1 MNRGRTNRGAPR
13 PRSRSSSRVRGSG
26 RSAAGSASGSTSSAL
41 RTHDDQGNMIDD
53 EAISTFTKALEGLPK
68 DEWRARTIAFEAL
81 IEALPGAGL
90 SGTKSTNNNSGL
102 APNVYINS
110 GIIPWYKSYTALRR
124 LCNPISSLLLNARS
138 TVVKHTSHHLAFL
151 MQRVKDL
158 NPPNA
163 DTAKYLMKDLL
174 PTVLLLH
181 AQTSKVIRGYAV
193 EMMTIIIPL
202 CRFKS
207 GLPELLER
215 LRKDK
220 SRDVREGAVNY
231 LRLIVRYWAA
241 NPYRNIQL
249 NLAEDNDI
257 STLSASEK
265 SAEDQKYEYLTSNI
279 CKHIGNGLARAM
291 MDQAQSVRLEA
302 RNAFELFRHRY
313 PELWNQIVQKKNGI
327 LSSDQRLKKS
337 VMNAAVK
344 ADAEGRG
351 PGTNVDNYYP
361 QYEEG
366 EDYDAKTLGS
376 AGSRGSA
383 TVNSWASNSS
393 FMSRGNGIGNDSS
406 LNRGRS
412 DSSLNRGR
420 SRAGVGGGGSSVRSA
435 RSRSNSVGVRSGSG
449 LSTTSN
455 SRSTSRTRSRA
466 NGNTS
471 RTRSRAIG
479 NTHGNGIGNGNAGD
493 GGSKK
498 LPPSSKLASGSSSV
512 GSSSRSSRSKKTNPF
527 GKATNSPTRSSS
539 TSNSLANGNGNRNG
553 ILRSASGAGSK
564 FSSENGSGT
573 YINNSTSNDNVYSD
587 NSPPPV
593 EELSDATSPLS
604 SNTNSTSSQSFHGA
618 PQDQHP
624 HSQLSHSLSHPPP
637 PRPGVNYLVSNQ
649 LLSAHKAYID
659 ELMESLRTEM
669 NTIRDFEA
677 LLVKAQNNPDEATGT
692 YGPTEDDVLGY
703 YESVYSYLDRGSEN
717 STRLRHEMERI
728 GRTEFQA

>member
-1 MNRGRTNRGAPR
+1 
-13 PRSRSSSRVRGSG
+13 
-26 RSAAGSASGSTSSAL
+26 
-41 RTHDDQGNMIDD
+41 MIDD

-81 IEALPGAGL
+81 IEALPGSGL
-90 SGTKSTNNNSGL
+90 SGTHNSNGSNNNSGL

-110 GIIPWYKSYTALRR
+110 GIIPWYKSFTALRR

-158 NPPNA
+158 NPPDA

-174 PTVLLLH
+174 PTVLALH

-207 GLPELLER
+207 GLPILLER

-231 LRLIVRYWAA
+231 LKLIVRYWAA
-241 NPYRNIQL
+241 NPYRNVQL

-291 MDQAQSVRLEA
+291 MDPAQSVRLEA

-327 LSSDQRLKKS
+327 LSSDPRLKKS

-393 FMSRGNGIGNDSS
+393 FMSKGNGNGNDSS
-406 LNRGRS
+406 MNRGR
-412 DSSLNRGR
+412 G
-420 SRAGVGGGGSSVRSA
+420 RAGVGGGGSSVRSA

-449 LSTTSN
+449 LSNTSN
-455 SRSTSRTRSRA
+455 SRNTSRTRSRA
-466 NGNTS
+466 NGNG
-471 RTRSRAIG
+471 I
-479 NTHGNGIGNGNAGD
+479 GNGIGIGNGGD

-527 GKATNSPTRSSS
+527 GKATNSPTRSS
-539 TSNSLANGNGNRNG
+539 TSMANGNGNGNGNGHGNGNG
-553 ILRSASGAGSK
+553 ILRSASGTGSK

-573 YINNSTSNDNVYSD
+573 HNNNITRNDTDDSD
-587 NSPPPV
+587 NYPPPV

-604 SNTNSTSSQSFHGA
+604 SNTNSTSSPSSHGA
-618 PQDQHP
+618 PQDQHL
-624 HSQLSHSLSHPPP
+624 QLSHSLSHPPP

>member
-1 MNRGRTNRGAPR
+1 
-13 PRSRSSSRVRGSG
+13 
-26 RSAAGSASGSTSSAL
+26 
-41 RTHDDQGNMIDD
+41 MIDD

-81 IEALPGAGL
+81 IEALPGSGL
-90 SGTKSTNNNSGL
+90 SGTNNSNGSNNNSGL

-110 GIIPWYKSYTALRR
+110 GIIPWYKSFTALRR

-174 PTVLLLH
+174 PTVLALH
-181 AQTSKVIRGYAV
+181 AQTSKVIRGYAI

-207 GLPELLER
+207 GLPVLLER

-220 SRDVREGAVNY
+220 SRDVREGCVNY
-231 LRLIVRYWAA
+231 LKLIVRYWAA
-241 NPYRNIQL
+241 NPYRNVQL

-291 MDQAQSVRLEA
+291 MDPAQSVRLEA

-327 LSSDQRLKKS
+327 LSSDPRLKKS

-393 FMSRGNGIGNDSS
+393 FMSKGNGIGNGNDSS
-406 LNRGRS
+406 MNRGR
-412 DSSLNRGR
+412 G
-420 SRAGVGGGGSSVRSA
+420 RAGVGGGGSSVRSA
-435 RSRSNSVGVRSGSG
+435 RSRSNSVGVRSG
-449 LSTTSN
+449 TTSN
-455 SRSTSRTRSRA
+455 SRNTSRTRSRA
-466 NGNTS
+466 NGNG
-471 RTRSRAIG
+471 I
-479 NTHGNGIGNGNAGD
+479 GNGIGIGGD

-512 GSSSRSSRSKKTNPF
+512 GSSSRSTRSKKTNPF
-527 GKATNSPTRSSS
+527 GKATNSPTRSS
-539 TSNSLANGNGNRNG
+539 TSMANGNGHGNG
-553 ILRSASGAGSK
+553 ILRSASGTGSK

-573 YINNSTSNDNVYSD
+573 HNNNITRNDTDDSD
-587 NSPPPV
+587 NYPPPV

-604 SNTNSTSSQSFHGA
+604 SNTNSTSSPSSHGA
-618 PQDQHP
+618 PQDQHLHP
-624 HSQLSHSLSHPPP
+624 QLSHSLSHPPP